1 MSTNPVVNITVD
13 VYSVFKTG
21 RAARPC
27 VVLVPACDYDL
38 LRLKSN
44 FETKNQRR
52 ERRERAAMALTID
65 VGLRHQQ
72 RRRSRHRA
80 VIVGAI
86 AIFERRPRQ
95 RWRSNGDDAR
105 QRANSGRTAGGRA
118 GAVFRFKLS
127 ADSFDLKLMST
138 CSCVSHRAQKKVST
152 LMLSLQL
159 CLRLER
165 FVQKVW

>member
-1 MSTNPVVNITVD
+1 MFAKTLIYKFVVDITAN

-38 LRLKSN
+38 LRFKSS

-95 RWRSNGDDAR
+95 RRRSDGDDDSAR
-105 QRANSGRTAGGRA
+105 TVGGRQEDGRA
-118 GAVFRFKLS
+118 PWLLV
-127 ADSFDLKLMST
+127 SF
-138 CSCVSHRAQKKVST
+138 
-152 LMLSLQL
+152 
-159 CLRLER
+159 
-165 FVQKVW
+165 

>member
-1 MSTNPVVNITVD
+1 MQRSSWRLGLRKLLQATPVVNITVD

-95 RWRSNGDDAR
+95 RWRSDGDDAR

-118 GAVFRFKLS
+118 GAV
-127 ADSFDLKLMST
+127 AP
-138 CSCVSHRAQKKVST
+138 
-152 LMLSLQL
+152 
-159 CLRLER
+159 R
-165 FVQKVW
+165 FVLNYQQTVLI